1 MNKPRQNFVTP
12 LHLAAT
18 SGDLRIVEKLVEN
31 NARINA
37 LDGDQATPLHRATAY
52 DNHKV
57 IEYLVKKY
65 VMSLPYTMKKYTEF
79 NLATWF
85 RLGKIHGIKYQ
96 LTLILKFQLYSCH

>member
-18 SGDLRIVEKLVEN
+18 SGDLRIVEKLVDN

-65 VMSLPYTMKKYTEF
+65 VMSLPYRMKIYTEF
-79 NLATWF
+79 NLATWL
-85 RLGKIHGIKYQ
+85 RLV
-96 LTLILKFQLYSCH
+96 KFMEINFS